1 MIARALFGLL
11 LVRGTIMKK
20 FVATLGVAAIMSV
33 APILPTAPAA
43 AATIIKGQDCT
54 GKLFDEN
61 GTFYGDEFTGSLIS
75 RTTKSGI
82 TTTTCHFD
90 LPDGTVLSKSLHT
103 SGFPCYIGDQQTT
116 DTRASISPGGRMVLT
131 CRLRA

>member
-1 MIARALFGLL
+1 MRKIIASL
-11 LVRGTIMKK
+11 GT
-20 FVATLGVAAIMSV
+20 AAMLSV
-33 APILPTAPAA
+33 MPVLPAAPAN

-61 GTFYGDEFTGSLIS
+61 GVFYGEEFTGSLIS

-82 TTTTCHFD
+82 TTTTCHFN
-90 LPDGTVLSKSLHT
+90 LPDGTVLTKSLHT
-103 SGFPCYIGDQQTT
+103 SGFPCYIGDVQTN

-131 CRLRA
+131 CRLRT